1 MTTAPIRIG
10 TRGSDLAL
18 AQSGLVAAELART
31 SGRAVELVRIRTE
44 GDVNRGPLALIGG
57 TGVFVTAVR
66 DALLSNQID
75 VAVHSFKDLP
85 TADTAEIGIRIAAV
99 PPREDPADVLC
110 ATGDLA
116 ELPAGARVGTGSP
129 RRAAQLLRLRPD
141 LTVLPVRGN
150 VDTRLGLVSSGLMDG
165 VVLARSGLAR
175 LGRIDAVR
183 QAFSVDEMLPAP
195 AQGALAVECRADT
208 EDELLAAALAAL
220 DDPASRIAATAERAL
235 LVRLEAGCAA
245 PVGALATVTDGSIGL
260 RARVIAADGSA
271 MLETTM
277 WTPDHGPE
285 TTLLADATTLG
296 GTAADELLARGAA
309 DLLGPGR

>member
-1 MTTAPIRIG
+1 MTISAIRIG
-10 TRGSDLAL
+10 TRGSALAM
-18 AQSGLVAAELART
+18 AQSGLVAQELAAAT
-31 SGRAVELVRIRTE
+31 GRPVELVRIRTE
-44 GDVNRGPLALIGG
+44 GDVNGGPLALIGG

-66 DALLSNQID
+66 DALLDNRID

-85 TADTAEIGIRIAAV
+85 TGDTADLGIRIAAV

-110 ATGDLA
+110 ATADLA

-150 VDTRLGLVSSGLMDG
+150 VDTRLGLVTSGLMDG

-195 AQGALAVECRADT
+195 AQGALAVECRTDAADDVLT
-208 EDELLAAALAAL
+208 AALATV
-220 DDPASRIAATAERAL
+220 DDPASRVAATAERAL

-271 MLETTM
+271 VVETTM
-277 WTPDHGPE
+277 WSPDHGE
-285 TTLLADATTLG
+285 TEAMLVAATALG
-296 GTAADELLARGAA
+296 GRAADELLARGAA